1 MTNKERLE
9 ILADKVRQ
17 AKRFIQNGERGFKGE
32 QRQKKAQA
40 FMQILDE
47 TGVNYTLTEFKKM
60 IILSPVDVE
69 ENHETD
75 EYKIMN

>member
-17 AKRFIQNGERGFKGE
+17 AKRFIQNGERVFKGE

>member
-9 ILADKVRQ
+9 VLADKVRQ
-17 AKRFIQNGERGFKGE
+17 AKRFIQNGERVFKGE

>member
-9 ILADKVRQ
+9 VLADKVRQ
-17 AKRFIQNGERGFKGE
+17 AKRFIQNGERVFKGE

-47 TGVNYTLTEFKKM
+47 TGVNYTVTEFKKM
-60 IILSPVDVE
+60 VILSPVDVKE
-69 ENHETD
+69 EQ
-75 EYKIMN
+75 